1 MELNLSQR
9 RKGLEAKIP
18 DIRRTVGVVEYLL
31 SRQKGSSPAED
42 DDELN
47 EDEDE
52 DDEDDNQKPI
62 KTLFELNDTL
72 FAEAEV
78 EETGTVNLWLG
89 VRALRPDRP
98 ALALTRSSP
107 DMRYS
112 SDRRPMSCSRTRSL
126 RLWNS

>member
-18 DIRRTVGVVEYLL
+18 DIRRTVGVVEFLI
-31 SRQKGSSPAED
+31 SRQKGSSAAAEEDEVDED
-42 DDELN
+42 DD
-47 EDEDE
+47 
-52 DDEDDNQKPI
+52 DDDDGQKPI

-89 VRALRPDRP
+89 VRLPSPHEP
-98 ALALTRSSP
+98 APSHLAP
-107 DMRYS
+107 
-112 SDRRPMSCSRTRSL
+112 PFV
-126 RLWNS
+126 

>member
-18 DIRRTVGVVEYLL
+18 DIRRTVGVVEYLI
-31 SRQKGSSPAED
+31 SRQKGASSTA
-42 DDELN
+42 DELDG
-47 EDEDE
+47 EDEE
-52 DDEDDNQKPI
+52 DEDDNQKPI

-89 VRALRPDRP
+89 VRL
-98 ALALTRSSP
+98 ALADPSSSGHLSLTRASVLFASG
-107 DMRYS
+107 
-112 SDRRPMSCSRTRSL
+112 
-126 RLWNS
+126 

>member
-47 EDEDE
+47 EDEDG

-89 VRALRPDRP
+89 VRALARIDPPLPLRARLLTCATPLIAGQCHAFVP
-98 ALALTRSSP
+98 AR
-107 DMRYS
+107 
-112 SDRRPMSCSRTRSL
+112 
-126 RLWNS
+126 